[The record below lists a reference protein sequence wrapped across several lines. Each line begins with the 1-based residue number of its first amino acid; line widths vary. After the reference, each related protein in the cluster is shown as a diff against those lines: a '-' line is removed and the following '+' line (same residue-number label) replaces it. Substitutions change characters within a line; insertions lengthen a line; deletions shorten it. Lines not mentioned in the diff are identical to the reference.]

1 MKLQRIPR
9 IFLFVF
15 VMLVLWLGLGVVQQ
29 LAFWQQH
36 QPSWGAIYFFV
47 SLGKSVLMFGIVIC
61 TIAGLIALA
70 LNKTPT
76 ETRPSSEKQP
86 IHAGPIAVLIF
97 ATLLTSIGAIG
108 VWDAFRG
115 RGGSGEWSGFGDFVM
130 LVTLIPG
137 GLAVLVLTVFL
148 RSFNWPARIACIV
161 LSLAAIGL
169 ALLMPAVEGYKRKQH
184 ENEINGQIN
193 REIEKMG
200 KARKEPDTEK

>member
-70 LNKTPT
+70 
-76 ETRPSSEKQP
+76 
-86 IHAGPIAVLIF
+86 
-97 ATLLTSIGAIG
+97 
-108 VWDAFRG
+108 
-115 RGGSGEWSGFGDFVM
+115 
-130 LVTLIPG
+130 
-137 GLAVLVLTVFL
+137 
-148 RSFNWPARIACIV
+148 
-161 LSLAAIGL
+161 
-169 ALLMPAVEGYKRKQH
+169 
-184 ENEINGQIN
+184 
-193 REIEKMG
+193 
-200 KARKEPDTEK
+200 